1 MQGRILQG
9 IGSFYTVESGEACY
23 VCKARGRFRKQRIT
37 PMVGDLVEFTP
48 APDAESEGS
57 IEEILPR
64 SSELIRPPV
73 ANGQGALDQILPR
86 KNRFFRPAVAN
97 IDLLLVTLAA
107 AAPDPDLLLADRL
120 LVRAQRAGIE
130 ACIVVNKTDL
140 SENIVQEIRSQYE
153 KSGYR
158 VLTVCAREQI
168 GLDELKALA
177 RGRIVA
183 FAGQSAVGKSTLMNQ
198 IIGQKIAITSDTLK
212 DSYPEFAPYEGQ
224 CRFLGCQH
232 IGEPDCAVKQAAK
245 EGLLSTER
253 LERYALLHQEIKEK
267 WGRRY
272 D

>member
-1 MQGRILQG
+1 MQERILQG

-57 IEEILPR
+57 IEDILPR
-64 SSELIRPPV
+64 SSELIRPP
-73 ANGQGALDQILPR
+73 
-86 KNRFFRPAVAN
+86 VAN

-158 VLTVCAREQI
+158 VFNLYSNIFRNNILNC
-168 GLDELKALA
+168 KCSY
-177 RGRIVA
+177 
-183 FAGQSAVGKSTLMNQ
+183 FSTKTIDRKFRQ
-198 IIGQKIAITSDTLK
+198 QTEIFG
-212 DSYPEFAPYEGQ
+212 F
-224 CRFLGCQH
+224 
-232 IGEPDCAVKQAAK
+232 K
-245 EGLLSTER
+245 ENWL
-253 LERYALLHQEIKEK
+253 
-267 WGRRY
+267 
-272 D
+272 

>member
-73 ANGQGALDQILPR
+73 AN
-86 KNRFFRPAVAN
+86 

-158 VLTVCAREQI
+158 V
-168 GLDELKALA
+168 
-177 RGRIVA
+177 
-183 FAGQSAVGKSTLMNQ
+183 
-198 IIGQKIAITSDTLK
+198 
-212 DSYPEFAPYEGQ
+212 
-224 CRFLGCQH
+224 
-232 IGEPDCAVKQAAK
+232 
-245 EGLLSTER
+245 
-253 LERYALLHQEIKEK
+253 
-267 WGRRY
+267 
-272 D
+272 